1 MLRRGECTTKITEA
15 FLRHEGYWHWRGLPP
30 LPRGPMG
37 RLGESRKEVKGE
49 LVLTNKRLIFLGE
62 KGRIRKKVVPF
73 LELDL
78 KKITEASTESSEKGE
93 KLVVSLDLGG
103 MKPWEPE
110 FQLIGAA
117 EWVDVV
123 KKYKSANASSA
134 F

>member
-1 MLRRGECTTKITEA
+1 MLRRERCTTKITKA
-15 FLRHEGYWHWRGLPP
+15 FLRHERYWYWPQ

-37 RLGESRKEVKGE
+37 RLRESRKEVKGE

-78 KKITEASTESSEKGE
+78 EKITEVSAKSSEKGE
-93 KLVVSLDLGG
+93 KLVVCLDLGG
-103 MKPWEPE
+103 MKPWEFE
-110 FQLIGAA
+110 FQLVGAA

-123 KKYKSANASSA
+123 KNYAGAATSPTI
-134 F
+134 